1 MRVCLLCAHQIFGK
15 RTLVQV
21 DGGKVLKVLLDP
33 NAATQ
38 LEYKLDAF
46 AAVYKKLTNKDA
58 TFEFPHIPT
67 E

>member
-1 MRVCLLCAHQIFGK
+1 M
-15 RTLVQV
+15 
-21 DGGKVLKVLLDP
+21 DGTKTLKVLLDP

-46 AAVYKKLTNKDA
+46 TTVYKKLTNKDA
-58 TFEFPHIPT
+58 IFEFPVVPQ

>member
-1 MRVCLLCAHQIFGK
+1 VLCLQIFGK
-15 RTLVQV
+15 RLRVQT
-21 DGGKVLKVLLDP
+21 DGTKILKVLLDP

-46 AAVYKKLTNKDA
+46 ATVYKKLTNKDA
-58 TFEFPHIPT
+58 VFEFPVVPQ